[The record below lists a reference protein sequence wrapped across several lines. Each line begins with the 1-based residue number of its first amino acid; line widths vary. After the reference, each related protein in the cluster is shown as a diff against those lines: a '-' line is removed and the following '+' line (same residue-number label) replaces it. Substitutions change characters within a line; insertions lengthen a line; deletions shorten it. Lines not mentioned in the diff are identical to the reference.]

1 MHISVVFYLEVLGTK
16 KANYPSMQSYDEL
29 TLIWC
34 IVLCCF
40 SFWDFFP
47 TDNNLI
53 PAKSFWLTANQYTT
67 QQLLLLLLEHK
78 NLLKV

>member
-1 MHISVVFYLEVLGTK
+1 MMNWHWFDVLFYVASLSE
-16 KANYPSMQSYDEL
+16 
-29 TLIWC
+29 I
-34 IVLCCF
+34 
-40 SFWDFFP
+40 FFP